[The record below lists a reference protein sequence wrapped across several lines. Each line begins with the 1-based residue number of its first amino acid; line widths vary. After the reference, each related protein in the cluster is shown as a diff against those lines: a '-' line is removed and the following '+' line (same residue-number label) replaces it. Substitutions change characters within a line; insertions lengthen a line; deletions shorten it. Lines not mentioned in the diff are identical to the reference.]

1 MTAKYYTTC
10 WFACVLARCT
20 FAALSVFRTISFIQA
35 LLVLLDD
42 TQRIWMTLPET
53 SEGWGVVF
61 ISIHSQIA
69 SRLIRLR
76 FETLFDFSRDQ
87 SGLPTKWCVV
97 ISANFAE

>member
-35 LLVLLDD
+35 LLILLDH
-42 TQRIWMTLPET
+42 TQRIWMTLPEI
-53 SEGWGVVF
+53 SEGYGVVF
-61 ISIHSQIA
+61 ISIHSHIA
-69 SRLIRLR
+69 SRVIRLR
-76 FETLFDFSRDQ
+76 FERLFYSSRDQ
-87 SGLPTKWCVV
+87 SGLPTKWCGV

>member
-35 LLVLLDD
+35 LLVLLDH

-61 ISIHSQIA
+61 IFIHSQIA

-76 FETLFDFSRDQ
+76 FGNPF
-87 SGLPTKWCVV
+87 
-97 ISANFAE
+97 